1 MAWLHLLRLC
11 ELRFSLH
18 FSPRNGRSPEDVIL
32 QLIRSKTFKQFL
44 KTDDIITHFSQRCS
58 TITFQFNNLGNG
70 YSVQSGSILS
80 VFFNEFL
87 SEFQI
92 ACTDYNVVFSSAYN
106 LYF

>member
-1 MAWLHLLRLC
+1 VEFELYRAELLAQR
-11 ELRFSLH
+11 
-18 FSPRNGRSPEDVIL
+18 VKI
-32 QLIRSKTFKQFL
+32 
-44 KTDDIITHFSQRCS
+44 SQRCS